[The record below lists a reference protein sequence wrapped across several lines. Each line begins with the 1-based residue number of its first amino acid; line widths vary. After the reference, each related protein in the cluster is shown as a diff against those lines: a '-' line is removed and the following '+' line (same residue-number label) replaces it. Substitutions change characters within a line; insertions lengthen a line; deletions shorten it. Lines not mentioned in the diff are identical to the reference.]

1 MPREGFKAPEDIF
14 FTPACLIAI
23 VGLDGAG
30 KTSQA
35 ARLVDELVA
44 DGVVAELLPNQTQAP
59 MKLILE
65 EIAREEGLD
74 DYLELVPPDV
84 MRLAS
89 TIVKVLDFAHILGD
103 NERARS
109 TVLVADRY
117 AVCQYAA
124 ARAQGA
130 GNEELLRKVNARL
143 PPPDLTVFLDVAP
156 ETALDRILARG
167 LDDEDVDFLHR
178 YRKAYLGLPEA
189 AGFTVVD
196 GEGRPDE
203 VAAVIA
209 AHARTVLR
217 QRGIRP

>member
-1 MPREGFKAPEDIF
+1 MPRDGFKSPEDIF
-14 FTPACLIAI
+14 FAPACLIAV

-35 ARLVDELVA
+35 ARIVGDLVS

-74 DYLELVPPDV
+74 DYLDVVSPDV

-89 TIVKVLDFAHILGD
+89 TMVKVLDFARILGD
-103 NERARS
+103 RERARS
-109 TVLVADRY
+109 TVMVADRY
-117 AVCQYAA
+117 SVCQYAA

-130 GNEELLRKVNARL
+130 GNEDLLRKVNARL
-143 PPPDLTVFLDVAP
+143 PPPDLTIFLDVAP
-156 ETALDRILARG
+156 ETASDRILARG
-167 LDDEDVDFLHR
+167 LDNEDIDFLHR
-178 YRKAYLGLPEA
+178 YRQAYLGLPEA

-196 GEGRPDE
+196 GEGAPDA
-203 VAAVIA
+203 VAERLAW
-209 AHARTVLR
+209 HARAALR
-217 QRGIRP
+217 QRGVLP